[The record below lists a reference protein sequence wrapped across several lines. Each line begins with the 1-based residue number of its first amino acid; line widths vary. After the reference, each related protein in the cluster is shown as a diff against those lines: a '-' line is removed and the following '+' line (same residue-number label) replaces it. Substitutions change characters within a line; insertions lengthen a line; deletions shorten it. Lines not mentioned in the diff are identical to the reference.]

1 MPLGRVHL
9 VIVSRRTAWINKPF
23 TPWLLIPLHGGHSFN
38 YMSALTID
46 LRRTAGYIVADR
58 QGRVV
63 GKVECPMYGTA
74 PDVPDALSVKSG
86 LFSRRR
92 RLVPA
97 DTIEQIDGTSGV
109 IGLRVDRENIR
120 SFL

>member
-1 MPLGRVHL
+1 MTSL
-9 VIVSRRTAWINKPF
+9 A
-23 TPWLLIPLHGGHSFN
+23 
-38 YMSALTID
+38 ID

-74 PDVPDALSVKSG
+74 PDVPDALSVRSG
-86 LFSRRR
+86 LFARRR

-97 DTIEQIDGTSGV
+97 DTIELIDGRSGV
-109 IGLRVDRENIR
+109 IGLRVDRDAIR

>member
-1 MPLGRVHL
+1 LQSGNSVC
-9 VIVSRRTAWINKPF
+9 VVSAV
-23 TPWLLIPLHGGHSFN
+23 
-38 YMSALTID
+38 AID
-46 LRRTAGYIVADR
+46 LRRTAGFTVSDR

-74 PDVPDALSVKSG
+74 PDVPDALSVKAG

-97 DTIEQIDGTSGV
+97 DTIEQIDGASRV
-109 IGLRVDRENIR
+109 IGLRVDRESIR

>member
-1 MPLGRVHL
+1 LQGGN
-9 VIVSRRTAWINKPF
+9 IVT
-23 TPWLLIPLHGGHSFN
+23 H
-38 YMSALTID
+38 MSTLAID

-97 DTIEQIDGTSGV
+97 DTIDQIDGSSGV
-109 IGLRVDRENIR
+109 IGLRVDRDAIR

>member
-1 MPLGRVHL
+1 
-9 VIVSRRTAWINKPF
+9 
-23 TPWLLIPLHGGHSFN
+23 
-38 YMSALTID
+38 MSALAID

-58 QGRVV
+58 QGRLV

-97 DTIEQIDGTSGV
+97 DTIDQIDGTSGV
-109 IGLRVDRENIR
+109 IGLRVARDPIR
-120 SFL
+120 SFLYQRPPPGAHPCAAPAAPTIRRWMRARAICVC

>member
-1 MPLGRVHL
+1 MG
-9 VIVSRRTAWINKPF
+9 
-23 TPWLLIPLHGGHSFN
+23 
-38 YMSALTID
+38 ALAVD
-46 LRRTAGYIVADR
+46 LRRTAGYIVSDR

-97 DTIEQIDGTSGV
+97 DTIDQIDGTAGV
-109 IGLRVDRENIR
+109 IGLRVDRDAIR

>member
-1 MPLGRVHL
+1 MPGV
-9 VIVSRRTAWINKPF
+9 NKPF
-23 TPWLLIPLHGGHSFN
+23 TPWLLNSLQGGGSFN
-38 YMSALTID
+38 YMSALAID

-58 QGRVV
+58 QGRLV

>member
-1 MPLGRVHL
+1 LPGP
-9 VIVSRRTAWINKPF
+9 A
-23 TPWLLIPLHGGHSFN
+23 
-38 YMSALTID
+38 
-46 LRRTAGYIVADR
+46 
-58 QGRVV
+58 
-63 GKVECPMYGTA
+63 
-74 PDVPDALSVKSG
+74 

-109 IGLRVDRENIR
+109 IGLRVDRESIR

>member
-1 MPLGRVHL
+1 
-9 VIVSRRTAWINKPF
+9 
-23 TPWLLIPLHGGHSFN
+23 
-38 YMSALTID
+38 MSALAVD

-86 LFSRRR
+86 LF
-92 RLVPA
+92 
-97 DTIEQIDGTSGV
+97 
-109 IGLRVDRENIR
+109 
-120 SFL
+120 

>member
-1 MPLGRVHL
+1 MHAGNS
-9 VIVSRRTAWINKPF
+9 VSDV
-23 TPWLLIPLHGGHSFN
+23 
-38 YMSALTID
+38 SALAID
-46 LRRTAGYIVADR
+46 LRRTAGYTVADR

-92 RLVPA
+92 RMVPA
-97 DTIEQIDGTSGV
+97 DTIDQIDGTSRV
-109 IGLRVDRENIR
+109 IGLRVDRESIR

>member
-1 MPLGRVHL
+1 MSSLALAV
-9 VIVSRRTAWINKPF
+9 NKPF
-23 TPWLLIPLHGGHSFN
+23 TSPLQESLQGGNSVGHV
-38 YMSALTID
+38 SAVAID
-46 LRRTAGYIVADR
+46 LRRTAGYIVADKK
-58 QGRVV
+58 GRII

-74 PDVPDALSVKSG
+74 PDVPDALAVRSG

-97 DTIEQIDGTSGV
+97 DTIEQIDGQSGV
-109 IGLRVDRENIR
+109 IGLRVDREAIR

>member
-1 MPLGRVHL
+1 MLTREEGFSL
-9 VIVSRRTAWINKPF
+9 ETWNSVINVS
-23 TPWLLIPLHGGHSFN
+23 
-38 YMSALTID
+38 SALAVD
-46 LRRTAGYIVADR
+46 LRRTTGYIVADR
-58 QGRVV
+58 RGRIV

-74 PDVPDALSVKSG
+74 PDVPDALSVRSG

-97 DTIEQIDGTSGV
+97 DTIEQIDGQSGV
-109 IGLRVDRENIR
+109 IGLRVERESIR

>member
-1 MPLGRVHL
+1 
-9 VIVSRRTAWINKPF
+9 VSA
-23 TPWLLIPLHGGHSFN
+23 
-38 YMSALTID
+38 YAYD
-46 LRRTAGYIVADR
+46 LRTTAGFLVADR
-58 QGRVV
+58 RGRIV

-74 PDVPDALSVKSG
+74 PDVPDALSVRAG

-97 DTIEQIDGTSGV
+97 EAIEQIDGASGV
-109 IGLRVDRENIR
+109 IGLRVERESIR